1 MVAGGRLVGLARA
14 GAASQAGSDGGR
26 TDKQEEIPPLD
37 RHPDTLPRV
46 RRVSHPTWP
55 RPSDDG
61 RQADPAFVGSGVLVI
76 AAARPWRRVAE
87 GRDQYLVGFGE
98 LKGVLQGA
106 PGSFRVAEHLAR
118 DQAQQERRC
127 DPDPSRPGD
136 RGRRRCRRAGP
147 PAPSI
152 TCSSRAIFPMMFLL
166 GFGSPACLLGLDEG
180 TVCGA
185 GTYGGTVQGPGGG
198 SGMAAVISTLSV
210 TAAALSP
217 Q

>member
-26 TDKQEEIPPLD
+26 TDEQEEIPPLD

-61 RQADPAFVGSGVLVI
+61 RRADPAFVGTGVLVM

-98 LKGVLQGA
+98 LKGV
-106 PGSFRVAEHLAR
+106 
-118 DQAQQERRC
+118 
-127 DPDPSRPGD
+127 
-136 RGRRRCRRAGP
+136 
-147 PAPSI
+147 
-152 TCSSRAIFPMMFLL
+152 
-166 GFGSPACLLGLDEG
+166 CLLGLDEG

-198 SGMAAVISTLSV
+198 SRMAAVISTLSV
-210 TAAALSP
+210 TAAALSAVIQP
-217 Q
+217 PIELPIAVTSCSPSSSIRPL